1 MNKGWKTR
9 EIMVT
14 AMISA
19 VVGLF
24 LMVWSNLYIPLQPI
38 LGPVGIEVLYG
49 MYFVPGIICMYIIR
63 KPGFAFLGGVI
74 AAIIEI
80 LAGSPFG
87 MNILVAGIVQ
97 GGASEVVFAL
107 KKYAKFD
114 WVTVASSGVLAAVA
128 IYVRDFFVFGY
139 GALAPGI
146 LVAMIIVRMISG
158 AILGGGVS
166 KIVADALAKTGVL
179 RNYAIGNKSHSA

>member
-9 EIMVT
+9 DIMVT

-24 LMVWSNLYIPLQPI
+24 LMVWSNLYMPLQPI

-63 KPGFAFLGGVI
+63 KPGFSFLGGVI

-107 KKYAKFD
+107 KKYEKYD
-114 WVTVASSGVLAAVA
+114 WLTVALSGVLAAVA

-139 GALAPGI
+139 GAMAPSV
-146 LVAMIIVRMISG
+146 LVAMFIVRMISG

-179 RNYAIGNKSHSA
+179 RNFAIGNKNHSA

>member
-1 MNKGWKTR
+1 MSKGMKTKD
-9 EIMVT
+9 IMVT

-24 LMVWSNLYIPLQPI
+24 LMVWSNLYMPLQPI

-49 MYFVPGIICMYIIR
+49 MYFVPGIICMYVIR

-74 AAIIEI
+74 AGIIEI

-87 MNILVAGIVQ
+87 MNIFVAGVVQ
-97 GGASEVVFAL
+97 GGASELVFAL
-107 KKYAKFD
+107 TKYKKFD
-114 WVTVASSGVLAAVA
+114 WVTVALSGVLAAVA

-139 GALAPGI
+139 GALAPGV

-166 KIVADALAKTGVL
+166 IIVAEALAKTGVL
-179 RNYAIGNKSHSA
+179 RNFAIGKKNLSA